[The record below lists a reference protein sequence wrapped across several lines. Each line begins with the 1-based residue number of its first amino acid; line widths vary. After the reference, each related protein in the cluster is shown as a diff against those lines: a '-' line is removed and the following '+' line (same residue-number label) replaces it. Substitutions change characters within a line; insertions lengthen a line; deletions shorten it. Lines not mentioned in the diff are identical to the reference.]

1 MVWGSLRWSDVQ
13 RMALDS
19 VVLDGGALMGWC
31 WRTKSS
37 VRGMAWAMISSGLYS
52 RKWTEFLYE
61 AICQL
66 RGQRKGITGPV
77 RRGWRPRVPLHRGT
91 AHVDEALFTA
101 SVVLETADCHDAST
115 DEESSSDDETC
126 LDGIIHDLDSDRDS
140 ESAASSDPGEEQ
152 EDEDVQVPLQELE
165 AFAGPWILNTVTG
178 CVHKALWIAE
188 RDCWTLACRPASTMC
203 SHYEQWFL
211 DGNCEAFLQ
220 ECGLPESCVAALV
233 SSGYDSRETFG
244 QAFLDTAALERF
256 IKHFLTI
263 LKAAGEVAG
272 DMWDI
277 HPVAGK
283 LRGVWSKC
291 RPTTEPV
298 SVKPSSQA
306 LAVPGL
312 LCSQPQKIQA
322 ADRCRLKK
330 ELESMYSSAVITPA
344 TMPALSL
351 LQTIHLQV
359 ESKNWEWLPWKRL
372 LSEDALLEMKGRR
385 SQASGNE
392 LQLVQALECAAG
404 VYREEWDLDLGP
416 SAMRVQHLLETRS
429 HAYVMCGAG
438 HLGHWNV
445 YVKKFMGYY
454 CKRPSDGFRPP
465 SVQEAEAADRVAM
478 EEAFGLCFGGH
489 DLNDALNH
497 VSMDR
502 DLLRHLLVEKPKVS
516 SRPPL
521 KRPAPFPGGK
531 TRPDKPDKDVVT
543 DLAGDGAAVSSE
555 QSQSLIGASPSPE
568 PAAVAGNP
576 AVCAES
582 AKAFRWRLR
591 DGGGVGSD
599 ADWGSPREET
609 DVLSALR
616 VEWLRLIHDWH
627 LVPRLLKAVAERSKD
642 AWLSE
647 EEVHILREVLV
658 SFLKSRGLK
667 CSAAIEPGQPLAL
680 ELWEGLFSLC
690 GDVDQQLPSLLR
702 EGVPTGILRTI
713 PPSGVWR
720 ETEVPERPNL
730 ELHTF
735 DTPWGSAREDCHTAC
750 ELVEEDVKAG
760 FAVWLDG
767 GLAEAKKQFG
777 DNCAA
782 GRLGVVK
789 KAG

>member
-1 MVWGSLRWSDVQ
+1 MLCSADATVVSGSLLLVDFLPV
-13 RMALDS
+13 
-19 VVLDGGALMGWC
+19 C
-31 WRTKSS
+31 CCE
-37 VRGMAWAMISSGLYS
+37 AM
-52 RKWTEFLYE
+52 
-61 AICQL
+61 
-66 RGQRKGITGPV
+66 P
-77 RRGWRPRVPLHRGT
+77 
-91 AHVDEALFTA
+91 
-101 SVVLETADCHDAST
+101 
-115 DEESSSDDETC
+115 
-126 LDGIIHDLDSDRDS
+126 
-140 ESAASSDPGEEQ
+140 EQ
-152 EDEDVQVPLQELE
+152 T
-165 AFAGPWILNTVTG
+165 W
-178 CVHKALWIAE
+178 K
-188 RDCWTLACRPASTMC
+188 
-203 SHYEQWFL
+203 
-211 DGNCEAFLQ
+211 AFLQ
-220 ECGLPESCVAALV
+220 ECGLPEGCVSALL
-233 SSGYDSRETFG
+233 SAGYDSRETFG

-256 IKHFLTI
+256 IKHFLTV
-263 LKAAGEVAG
+263 LKATGEVVG

-291 RPTTEPV
+291 RPTTETV
-298 SVKPSSQA
+298 SVKQSSQA

-312 LCSQPQKIQA
+312 LCSQPQKLQA

-351 LQTIHLQV
+351 LQTVHLQV

-531 TRPDKPDKDVVT
+531 TRPDKPDKDKRPRN
-543 DLAGDGAAVSSE
+543 GE
-555 QSQSLIGASPSPE
+555 
-568 PAAVAGNP
+568 
-576 AVCAES
+576 C
-582 AKAFRWRLR
+582 
-591 DGGGVGSD
+591 
-599 ADWGSPREET
+599 WG
-609 DVLSALR
+609 
-616 VEWLRLIHDWH
+616 W
-627 LVPRLLKAVAERSKD
+627 
-642 AWLSE
+642 
-647 EEVHILREVLV
+647 
-658 SFLKSRGLK
+658 
-667 CSAAIEPGQPLAL
+667 
-680 ELWEGLFSLC
+680 
-690 GDVDQQLPSLLR
+690 R
-702 EGVPTGILRTI
+702 EGRCTNSSCKFKHECAKCGSKNHH
-713 PPSGVWR
+713 SGECDQGKRV
-720 ETEVPERPNL
+720 
-730 ELHTF
+730 
-735 DTPWGSAREDCHTAC
+735 
-750 ELVEEDVKAG
+750 
-760 FAVWLDG
+760 
-767 GLAEAKKQFG
+767 Q
-777 DNCAA
+777 
-782 GRLGVVK
+782 
-789 KAG
+789 